1 MPLKADK
8 LPPDIKSLGTK
19 VARMERRLNERDAA
33 RRLESATVGA
43 GGLRINGGAF
53 AAYYPGVPAAIFATG
68 RWGDGSYGSA
78 LRRNNGTLAMQVEGS
93 GADTPGMI
101 RLYNRQGTPIIMD
114 DAYADGYLGR
124 PWVPIP
130 MQSGVN
136 FTGTTWQPTHLG
148 RMWAQHAVLHIGI
161 SVWAPSGSTAQ
172 ARVAIAAN
180 NNTTPVTP
188 VISSTGGN
196 ETFGEYRLTP
206 SQHGMAWGDVCT
218 IIIQG
223 QRTAGTGT
231 CTMWCQGI
239 WGSNTYSAAEA
250 L

>member
-43 GGLRINGGAF
+43 GGLRINGGTF
-53 AAYYPGVPAAIFATG
+53 AAYYPGVQGAIFATG
-68 RWGDGSYGSA
+68 KFGDGSYGSI
-78 LRRNNGTLAMQVEGS
+78 LRRNGGQIAFQVDGS
-93 GADTPGMI
+93 GVDTPGMA
-101 RLYNRQGTPIIMD
+101 RMFNRAGIPVVMD

-136 FTGTTWQPTHLG
+136 LTATSWQTTHTGRW
-148 RMWAQHAVLHIGI
+148 WAQHAVLDIGI
-161 SVWAPSGSTAQ
+161 SVWAPAGSTAQ
-172 ARVAIAAN
+172 ARVAIVAN
-180 NNTTPVTP
+180 GVTTPVTP
-188 VISSTGGN
+188 VISSSGGN
-196 ETFGEYRLTP
+196 ETFGNYRLTP
-206 SQHGMAWGDVCT
+206 SQHGMAWGDGGT
-218 IIIQG
+218 ILIQG

-239 WGSNTYSAAEA
+239 WGSNTTTAAEA
-250 L
+250 T

>member
-43 GGLRINGGAF
+43 GGLKVTGGTF

-68 RWGDGSYGSA
+68 KFGDGSFGSV
-78 LRRNNGTLAMQVEGS
+78 LRRNGGQVAFQVDGS
-93 GADTPGMI
+93 GVDTPGMA
-101 RLYNRQGTPIIMD
+101 RMFNRAGTPIVMD
-114 DAYADGYLGR
+114 DAFADGYLGR

-136 FTGTTWQPTHLG
+136 FTATSWQSTHTG
-148 RMWAQHAVLHIGI
+148 RMLTQHAVLDIGI
-161 SVWAPSGSTAQ
+161 SVWAPSGNTAQ
-172 ARVAIAAN
+172 ARVALVSN
-180 NNTTPVTP
+180 GNTVPVTS
-188 VISSTGGN
+188 VLASSNGVEAFGN
-196 ETFGEYRLTP
+196 YRLSP

-218 IIIQG
+218 ILIQG

-239 WGSNTYSAAEA
+239 WGTNTYVAGEA
-250 L
+250 T